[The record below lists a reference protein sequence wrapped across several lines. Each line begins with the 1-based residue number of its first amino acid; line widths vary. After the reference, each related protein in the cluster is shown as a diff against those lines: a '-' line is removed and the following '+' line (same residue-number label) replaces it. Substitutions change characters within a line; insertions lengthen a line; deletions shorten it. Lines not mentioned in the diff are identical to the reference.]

1 MKTSRFQN
9 ILLFK
14 LLLTTGICSCQNTKI
29 EKLTDDTKNLMSLN
43 YNLEKEKICDLNN
56 DGKKDIILL
65 YRSKN
70 ADEEIE
76 TLDFPVILL
85 LSLNNDYVKIE
96 NKDILYS
103 FIPNNSVLDY
113 GLVTKNNFF
122 TLEQTTG
129 GGNNQERKYIT
140 FKFDQNKKAVFLYK
154 YGIETTYPTKNG
166 LNKKSQLYS
175 TKDFGKIK
183 FENVKE
189 DLLEKIIN

>member
-96 NKDILYS
+96 NKDIL
-103 FIPNNSVLDY
+103 
-113 GLVTKNNFF
+113 
-122 TLEQTTG
+122 
-129 GGNNQERKYIT
+129 
-140 FKFDQNKKAVFLYK
+140 
-154 YGIETTYPTKNG
+154 
-166 LNKKSQLYS
+166 
-175 TKDFGKIK
+175 
-183 FENVKE
+183 
-189 DLLEKIIN
+189 